1 MRDFCRKHE
10 YLLAAVFFLLTQAP
24 IFTQLIDRYPDTDN
38 YTHAIRLLD
47 LIQSKTWA
55 ETPYMHSNYPF
66 GEVLHFTRITDIF
79 WGLSAAPLM
88 LFLPLKSAVFWG
100 GYVFQA
106 IVGMLTAAA
115 VVWALKPVVSPF
127 FRLFGA
133 AFFLLM
139 PSSTETFILSKPDH
153 HALTALFAVLTIGGM
168 IRALAG
174 EAKAARQAGLFAAL
188 GLWTSVEGIAIAYAV
203 LLPVV
208 LSWIFNRESLR
219 PAVDFTM
226 SFFACSLL
234 FLAINPPY
242 EGFFAPDNGRLS
254 FLFAVI
260 IGLSAASFAV
270 CARIQSA
277 DWEIRFAVLAGAVA
291 VSAAVVLGLFGTESV
306 FAPWFPPLIK
316 AVWANSIIELKSAF
330 SSRTVFLLVETASL
344 AGLACGAASFKKAD
358 SFERKVLF
366 LTVLPMLI
374 FAGMTAAALRYSR
387 LSSIFAV
394 FPIAAAG
401 NIYARRSGSAKRLN
415 SAGAIALLYG
425 VCAVFL
431 GFNYQSVFRV
441 LNAGMTASPAL
452 LKPFLPVGKG
462 AVLAEANYGP
472 EVLWMTQKPV
482 VGTPYHR
489 NVEGIADGFFMLHDQ
504 NAANVLYLLKKHQ
517 VRTIA
522 LYAAKFGQP
531 NVLSFDWRGRR
542 RYGLYSDAKNEF
554 SARLVRGTDLPCG
567 IKPVEPSPLPWLVYH
582 VDFSDCALA
591 GSSS

>member
-1 MRDFCRKHE
+1 
-10 YLLAAVFFLLTQAP
+10 
-24 IFTQLIDRYPDTDN
+24 
-38 YTHAIRLLD
+38 
-47 LIQSKTWA
+47 
-55 ETPYMHSNYPF
+55 
-66 GEVLHFTRITDIF
+66 
-79 WGLSAAPLM
+79 
-88 LFLPLKSAVFWG
+88 
-100 GYVFQA
+100 
-106 IVGMLTAAA
+106 
-115 VVWALKPVVSPF
+115 
-127 FRLFGA
+127 
-133 AFFLLM
+133 
-139 PSSTETFILSKPDH
+139 
-153 HALTALFAVLTIGGM
+153 
-168 IRALAG
+168 
-174 EAKAARQAGLFAAL
+174 
-188 GLWTSVEGIAIAYAV
+188 
-203 LLPVV
+203 
-208 LSWIFNRESLR
+208 
-219 PAVDFTM
+219 
-226 SFFACSLL
+226 
-234 FLAINPPY
+234 
-242 EGFFAPDNGRLS
+242 
-254 FLFAVI
+254 
-260 IGLSAASFAV
+260 
-270 CARIQSA
+270 
-277 DWEIRFAVLAGAVA
+277 
-291 VSAAVVLGLFGTESV
+291 
-306 FAPWFPPLIK
+306 
-316 AVWANSIIELKSAF
+316 
-330 SSRTVFLLVETASL
+330 
-344 AGLACGAASFKKAD
+344 
-358 SFERKVLF
+358 
-366 LTVLPMLI
+366 MLI

-425 VCAVFL
+425 VGAVFL